1 MVHVDREM
9 NQRRLDS
16 EPALGSL
23 CTLTL
28 MEVSKARA
36 SLFKTE
42 LERGSSSDLLS
53 VDEMKLTT

>member
-1 MVHVDREM
+1 MVHVDKEM
-9 NQRRLDS
+9 NQRRLYS

-36 SLFKTE
+36 SLFK
-42 LERGSSSDLLS
+42 LERGFSSDLLS